1 MWPGLPQWIVLAVA
15 ALRVAELIHARR
27 NSARLLA
34 AGGQE
39 HGAAHYPLFFVIQGA
54 WLIALVALTPAD
66 AAVAWPWLAIFVAL
80 QAARL
85 WVIASLGRFWT
96 TRIITLA
103 DAPVVDTGPYRWM
116 RHPNYFIVAGE
127 IALLPL
133 AFGAWEIALGFS
145 IANAALIAWRI
156 QVEDRTLDSRRAA

>member
-116 RHPNYFIVAGE
+116 RHPNYAIVAAE
-127 IALLPL
+127 IAVLPL
-133 AFGAWEIALGFS
+133 ALGQWPIAV
-145 IANAALIAWRI
+145 AALAPTLALLGHRI
-156 QVEDRTLDSRRAA
+156 RVENTALADRR